1 MAPVQ
6 TVYIANFLS
15 NKAEI
20 HSKSFYFE
28 QFWSPPRATGS
39 DLVGESEAV
48 AWFFSRVVW
57 FGGVV
62 RCFLL
67 LCGSAAVVPA
77 RRVWGS
83 LVGAWIEGPLFGW
96 SRYFFL

>member
-1 MAPVQ
+1 
-6 TVYIANFLS
+6 
-15 NKAEI
+15 
-20 HSKSFYFE
+20 
-28 QFWSPPRATGS
+28 
-39 DLVGESEAV
+39 VGESEAV

-83 LVGAWIEGPLFGW
+83 LVGVWIEGPLSVGW
-96 SRYFFL
+96 SRYFFLRFFSVSLPMFMGFGAFCFALFLCFFRLFWI